1 MRFKSLILAA
11 ALAASSF
18 LIPRMAQLSMNT
30 PHPDP
35 LTFRRVEGEQS
46 SSFGVAHAA
55 DYSVA
60 SISPLQFDQRRKV
73 QWPPRGLTERVQT
86 GFPAT
91 AYREEVKSFS
101 RELPKPGV
109 YRTTPFACIVI
120 VPPSDFDGQIAVSP
134 PESAC
139 PMPLLKPDLHFIP
152 LNSK

>member
-18 LIPRMAQLSMNT
+18 LIPRMAQLLTKT
-30 PHPDP
+30 PLP
-35 LTFRRVEGEQS
+35 FGRVGGEPS

-55 DYSVA
+55 DSVI
-60 SISPLQFDQRRKV
+60 SISPPQPAAQHRKV
-73 QWPPRGLTERVQT
+73 QWAPRGLTQGVQT

-91 AYREEVKSFS
+91 VYREEVKSFS
-101 RELPKPGV
+101 PELPKPGV

-120 VPPSDFDGQIAVSP
+120 VPSNHFDDQIAVTP
-134 PESAC
+134 PENAC

-152 LNSK
+152 LDSK